1 MSGVRLYLRTHS
13 LFKRL
18 SHIYIYLLNQLYCLD
33 SSCEQRIMIQPEDFS
48 VCVITDV
55 TIQMQAVSPVVLQN
69 EDFITAVENNSR
81 SWPSQCHSD
90 FNMHTT
96 IRPSSYSSAPDPCF
110 HSVWHVPLLCRG
122 PQWGRDGCRGRSGPQ
137 EPALTPRMDALC
149 GGWTRSLTSE
159 RSAHRTTPGSLFP
172 GDKDD
177 RSRHSRCEQ
186 TTQHRCQHWLWKTNE
201 RPFTLN
207 YLDKR
212 TKTRV

>member
-1 MSGVRLYLRTHS
+1 MSDCISEHTHYS
-13 LFKRL
+13 NVC
-18 SHIYIYLLNQLYCLD
+18 HIYIYIFIKSAVLSWFFLWTENND
-33 SSCEQRIMIQPEDFS
+33 TAGRFS

-96 IRPSSYSSAPDPCF
+96 IRPSSYSSAPYPCF
-110 HSVWHVPLLCRG
+110 HSVWLVPLLCGG
-122 PQWGRDGCRGRSGPQ
+122 PQWGRDGCGGRSGPQ

-149 GGWTRSLTSE
+149 GGRTRSLTSE
-159 RSAHRTTPGSLFP
+159 RSAHRTTRGSLFP
-172 GDKDD
+172 RDKDD

-186 TTQHRCQHWLWKTNE
+186 TTQQRCQHWLWKTND